1 MISNQ
6 ILQNT
11 IDGLKAITR
20 TDLCVIDVEGK
31 ILVATFPDAEQFV
44 TPAQTFVESPADS
57 QVVNGCQFFKV
68 FDDHQLEYIL
78 LAYGDS
84 EDVYMIG
91 KIAAFQIQNL
101 LVAYK
106 ERFDK
111 DNFIK
116 NLILDN
122 LLLVDIYNRA
132 KKLHIETEVRRVV
145 FLVETNREKDGNE
158 LEKIRGLFGGKS
170 KDFVTA
176 VDEKNIIVVKE
187 LAENETYEDLNKT
200 ADVIIRLF
208 KSDTNCNIHIAYGT
222 IVNELKEVS
231 RSYKE
236 ARMALDVGKIFFEG
250 QDVIAYSQLG
260 IGRLI
265 YQLPIPLCKMFIK
278 EIFGGKSPDDF
289 DEEMGTCILQ
299 QGKNIKIAVLVS
311 LNPEEYVNI
320 LLYREETR
328 IGKEGRQ
335 ADVCIDR
342 DVISRV
348 HAKVLRREEEYFL
361 MDLDSTNGTYINGKR
376 LGGDG
381 MEKLQ
386 QGDRIS
392 FADLEYIFQLQ

>member
-44 TPAQTFVESPADS
+44 APAQTFVESPADS

-158 LEKIRGLFGGKS
+158 
-170 KDFVTA
+170 V
-176 VDEKNIIVVKE
+176 
-187 LAENETYEDLNKT
+187 EN
-200 ADVIIRLF
+200 
-208 KSDTNCNIHIAYGT
+208 
-222 IVNELKEVS
+222 
-231 RSYKE
+231 
-236 ARMALDVGKIFFEG
+236 
-250 QDVIAYSQLG
+250 Q
-260 IGRLI
+260 
-265 YQLPIPLCKMFIK
+265 
-278 EIFGGKSPDDF
+278 
-289 DEEMGTCILQ
+289 
-299 QGKNIKIAVLVS
+299 
-311 LNPEEYVNI
+311 
-320 LLYREETR
+320 
-328 IGKEGRQ
+328 
-335 ADVCIDR
+335 
-342 DVISRV
+342 
-348 HAKVLRREEEYFL
+348 
-361 MDLDSTNGTYINGKR
+361 
-376 LGGDG
+376 
-381 MEKLQ
+381 
-386 QGDRIS
+386 RIS
-392 FADLEYIFQLQ
+392 SQR